1 MEIRGFLLLVVSYLL
16 GSIPSGYFI
25 SKKLKR
31 IDIRQYGSGNPGA
44 ANVYRTVG
52 RWAGWLT
59 LLLDAAKGYAAIA
72 LAMHFYPQNYWLTVG
87 CAMLAIFGHMWTIFL
102 NFKGGK
108 GVATS
113 AGIFAAM
120 LPFPT
125 AIAFAVF
132 VIFVAVSKHI
142 SVGSI
147 ASSII
152 LPILSFAVPGHPMPY
167 SLMALFIA
175 VVVLY
180 KHIPNIKR
188 LMSKKELAFK
198 DGSQKNEKE

>member
-1 MEIRGFLLLVVSYLL
+1 MEMKAFLLLVVSYLL
-16 GSIPSGYFI
+16 GSIPSGYYI
-25 SKKLKR
+25 ARQLKG
-31 IDIRQYGSGNPGA
+31 IDIRDHGSGNPGA

-72 LAMHFYPQNYWLTVG
+72 LAIHFYPQNHWLIVTCG
-87 CAMLAIFGHMWTIFL
+87 ILAIFGHMWTIFL

-120 LPFPT
+120 LPLPT
-125 AIAFAVF
+125 TIAFAVF
-132 VIFVAVSKHI
+132 ATFVAISKHI
-142 SVGSI
+142 SVGSMAAAI
-147 ASSII
+147 T
-152 LPILSFAVPGHPMPY
+152 LPLLSFILLDHPMPY
-167 SLMALFIA
+167 SIMASFIA
-175 VVVLY
+175 IVVLY

-188 LMSKKELAFK
+188 LMSDKELVFK
-198 DGSQKNEKE
+198 EDPQKK

>member
-1 MEIRGFLLLVVSYLL
+1 MEMKGFLLLVVSYLL
-16 GSIPSGYFI
+16 GSLPSGYYI
-25 SKKLKR
+25 AKQLKG
-31 IDIRQYGSGNPGA
+31 IDIRDHGSGNPGA

-59 LLLDAAKGYAAIA
+59 LLLDALKGYAAIA
-72 LAMHFYPQNYWLTVG
+72 LAIHFYPQNHWLIVACG
-87 CAMLAIFGHMWTIFL
+87 VLAIFGHMWTIFL
-102 NFKGGK
+102 NFEGGK

-120 LPFPT
+120 LPVPT

-132 VIFVAVSKHI
+132 VIFVAISKHI

-147 ASSII
+147 AGSIV
-152 LPILSFAVPGHPMPY
+152 LPILSFILPGHPLAY
-167 SLMALFIA
+167 SLMVSLISI
-175 VVVLY
+175 VVLY

-188 LMSKKELAFK
+188 LMSKKELIFK
-198 DGSQKNEKE
+198 DGSNEKN